1 MLETITMITS
11 NNEDNMRLK
20 PQFVN
25 MREIS
30 RGEAQCNE
38 C

>member
-1 MLETITMITS
+1 MLETITMMTS

-20 PQFVN
+20 PQLI